1 MSALPIANRPCN
13 DWVLN
18 IRKPWWL
25 SWVQKSALQ
34 LYRRKV
40 QIHHCMRSVLP
51 GLPLHYYC
59 KQQMLGER
67 RPGYEAISYQV
78 TLTEGVWPRDTERSN
93 CYDTET
99 TYYKLC
105 SVLTLTSRDPYTE
118 NNSLQISYPDVK
130 RSLHWQSLTTNFLPW
145 HQEIPIVMCW
155 SFKNA
160 AINWPYLQTRE
171 TCWPSVT
178 MDYKCQDDLHQQ
190 DQLLQINSHEIKYHK
205 INFLWEQLI

>member
-1 MSALPIANRPCN
+1 MLAIGSALAYLLFFRECTTPPHVQVWHTTRLSFSRPS
-13 DWVLN
+13 
-18 IRKPWWL
+18 P
-25 SWVQKSALQ
+25 A
-34 LYRRKV
+34 
-40 QIHHCMRSVLP
+40 SVLQATNA
-51 GLPLHYYC
+51 GA
-59 KQQMLGER
+59 R

-155 SFKNA
+155 SLKNA

-205 INFLWEQLI
+205 INFLWEQLS